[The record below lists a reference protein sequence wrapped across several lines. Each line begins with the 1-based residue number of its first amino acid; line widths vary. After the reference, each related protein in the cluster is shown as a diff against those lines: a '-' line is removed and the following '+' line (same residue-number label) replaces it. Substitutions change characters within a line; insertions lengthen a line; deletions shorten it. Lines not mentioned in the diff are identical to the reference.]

1 MEKKLNGL
9 IEQIS
14 KKLQDVDT
22 LNDLNLLRAEYLG
35 KKSVFNDLMQ
45 ELKDV
50 PKEDKPKFGQ
60 MINEA
65 KNQIASMI
73 ENAKSSIEKKMIE
86 ARLKAETIDVT
97 LPGKKTNIGSK
108 HLISQVIEEV
118 SSAWDIQ

>member
-35 KKSVFNDLMQ
+35 KKSVFNNLMQ

-50 PKEDKPKFGQ
+50 PKENKPKFGQ

-73 ENAKSSIEKKMIE
+73 ETPSRALRK
-86 ARLKAETIDVT
+86 R
-97 LPGKKTNIGSK
+97 
-108 HLISQVIEEV
+108 
-118 SSAWDIQ
+118 